1 MKLEEQA
8 TVRDRI
14 ILATVNCIERDGL
27 EAVTVR
33 AIAKE
38 AEVNTAAVNYYF
50 GTKERLI
57 QAALSRTLE
66 EGFLGSLG
74 ELEQLIAARG
84 GDVRA
89 ALREFFIEFF
99 GYMVRWPRITEAQM
113 HDALARQDYGGPAIL
128 RTNEYFERFLALVQP
143 ALPTMSESDQ
153 RHAVLQLWLPLMF
166 VGMLPG
172 AFARFA
178 GADAA
183 DPEWR
188 RGFVESLVD
197 GVFGGAP

>member
-89 ALREFFIEFF
+89 ALREFFI
-99 GYMVRWPRITEAQM
+99 
-113 HDALARQDYGGPAIL
+113 
-128 RTNEYFERFLALVQP
+128 
-143 ALPTMSESDQ
+143 
-153 RHAVLQLWLPLMF
+153 
-166 VGMLPG
+166 
-172 AFARFA
+172 
-178 GADAA
+178 
-183 DPEWR
+183 
-188 RGFVESLVD
+188 
-197 GVFGGAP
+197 